1 MDPRIE
7 DNPSLVEGVFKNQ
20 EDANQAIQ
28 ELRQVGF
35 GEDQINSKHYT
46 MKNEGMPPDMTRV
59 VVAIMAG
66 DRHQEA
72 ADIFVKNG
80 ANNSDLP
87 AGATLDQG
95 TIVKDAAV
103 PTDDIPSTS
112 QGYEV

>member
-20 EDANQAIQ
+20 EDADRAIQ
-28 ELRQVGF
+28 ELRQIGF
-35 GEDQINSKHYT
+35 GEDQINSRHYT
-46 MKNEGMPPDMTRV
+46 MQNEGMPEMTRV
-59 VVAIMAG
+59 VVAVMAG

-80 ANNSDLP
+80 SNNADLP
-87 AGATLDQG
+87 VGATLDQG
-95 TIVKDAAV
+95 TIVKDTTTT
-103 PTDDIPSTS
+103 TDDIPSTS

>member
-1 MDPRIE
+1 MDSRIE

-20 EDANQAIQ
+20 EDADRAIQ

-35 GEDQINSKHYT
+35 GEDQITSRHYT
-46 MKNEGMPPDMTRV
+46 MQNEGMLDSIRV

-80 ANNSDLP
+80 SNNADLP
-87 AGATLDQG
+87 AGAALDQG
-95 TIVKDAAV
+95 TIVKDSTVTA
-103 PTDDIPSTS
+103 DDIPSTS
-112 QGYEV
+112 SQGYEV